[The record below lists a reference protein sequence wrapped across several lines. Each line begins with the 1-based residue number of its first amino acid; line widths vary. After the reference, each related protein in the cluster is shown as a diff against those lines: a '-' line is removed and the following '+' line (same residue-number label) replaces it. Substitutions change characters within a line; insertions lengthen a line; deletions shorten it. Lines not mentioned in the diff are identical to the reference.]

1 VRVEVD
7 DRQSRNAFAE
17 SADDRRSNGVVSSQA
32 NGTQSLIQKLADLRF
47 DNAEVILRSKLQI
60 AGIFI
65 NAFGAKLDPG
75 FRP

>member
-1 VRVEVD
+1 
-7 DRQSRNAFAE
+7 
-17 SADDRRSNGVVSSQA
+17 VVSSQA